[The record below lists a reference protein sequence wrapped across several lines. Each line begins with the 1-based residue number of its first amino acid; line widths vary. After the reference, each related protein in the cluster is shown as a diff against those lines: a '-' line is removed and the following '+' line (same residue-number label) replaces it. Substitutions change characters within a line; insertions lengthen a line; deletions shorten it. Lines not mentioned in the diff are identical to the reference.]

1 MAEID
6 DLSFETD
13 EVVAAESSEDSLF
26 SSLNSIVGFVTDRF
40 KRAEDARLG
49 DEERWLRSYR
59 NYRGIYGPEVQF
71 TSSEKSKVFVKVTK
85 TKTLAAY
92 GQIVDV
98 LFGNNKFPLSVEP
111 SVLPD
116 GVAESVHINVD
127 PNAGPAQGA
136 LAEAFG
142 AELPKPY
149 LIGPDTKLQP
159 GETRTSLMKRLG
171 GLERKL
177 TPVSDKIIEGDGTTP
192 TSVTFHPAMVAAKKM
207 EKKIHDQ
214 LNESGASKHLRS
226 MAFEMALLGT
236 GVMKGPFA
244 VDKEYPNWNEE
255 GDYDPL
261 IKTVPSTNHVSV
273 WNFFPDPESTSMDDA
288 EYVVERHKMSRNQ
301 LRALRGRPYFMD
313 DSIQMAIDKGAD
325 YVRKHWEMK
334 MEDDDSHPSETERWE
349 VLEFWGFVDTDLL
362 EENGIKIPRELR
374 KLAEVNANIWVCN
387 GEIIRC
393 VLNPFKPTRIP
404 YYAVP
409 YEHNPYSFF
418 GVGIAENMDDTQT
431 LMNGFMRM
439 AIDNAALSGN
449 LIVEVD
455 ETNLVPGQDL
465 TVYPG
470 KIFRRQGGAP
480 GQAIFGTKFPNVSSE
495 NMMLFDKARVL
506 SDESSG
512 LPSYSY
518 GQTGVQGTGRTASGI
533 SMLMGAASNAIRTV
547 IKNMDDYM
555 LRPIGESLFAFNMQ
569 FDFDPEIRG
578 DLEVRARGTESFM
591 KNEVRSQRLI
601 SFLQIASSPVLAPFA
616 KFPYIMR
623 EIAATM
629 DLDVDKVT
637 NNPEEAFRQ
646 AILLQ
651 QMQQQQQEQA
661 PAQDP
666 TGAGGGNIG
675 TGQAPAPGEQGFATG
690 GGPNAGTQQQ
700 QQQAQAPQGGGQQI
714 PPELMAMLQQGGG
727 GNA

>member
-13 EVVAAESSEDSLF
+13 DVVAAESSEDSLF
-26 SSLNSIVGFVTDRF
+26 TSLSSIVTFVAERF
-40 KRAEDARLG
+40 KRAEDSRLG

-127 PNAGPAQGA
+127 PNAGPAHEVLKG
-136 LAEAFG
+136 AFG
-142 AELPKPY
+142 KEPAKPY
-149 LIGPDTKLQP
+149 LIGPDTELKP
-159 GETRTSLMKRLG
+159 GETRTTLMKRLG
-171 GLERKL
+171 GMSNKL
-177 TPVSDKIIEGDGTTP
+177 GPVSDKIIEGDGTTP

-244 VDKEYPNWNEE
+244 VDKEYPNWDEE
-255 GDYDPL
+255 GEYDPL

-273 WNFFPDPESTSMDDA
+273 WNFYPDPEATSMDDA

-313 DSIQMAIDKGAD
+313 ESIQLAIDKGAD

-334 MEDDDSHPSETERWE
+334 MEDDDSHPSDSERWE

-374 KLAEVNANIWVCN
+374 NLVEVNANIWVCN

-393 VLNPFKPTRIP
+393 VLNPFKPSRIP

-439 AIDNAALSGN
+439 AVDNAVLSGN
-449 LIVEVD
+449 LLIEID

-465 TVYPG
+465 SVYPG
-470 KIFRRQGGAP
+470 KVFRRQGGAP
-480 GQAIFGTKFPNVSSE
+480 GQAIFGTKFPNVAAE
-495 NMMLFDKARVL
+495 NMQLFDKARVL
-506 SDESSG
+506 ADESTG
-512 LPSYSY
+512 FPSFAH
-518 GQTGVQGTGRTASGI
+518 GQTGVSGVGRTASGI
-533 SMLMGAASNAIRTV
+533 SMLMSAANGSIRSV
-547 IKNMDDYM
+547 VKNVDDYLLAPM
-555 LRPIGESLFAFNMQ
+555 GRAFFAFNMQ
-569 FDFDPEIRG
+569 FDFDEDIKG
-578 DLEVRARGTESFM
+578 DLEVMANGTESLM
-591 KNEVRSQRLI
+591 ANEVRSQRLMQ
-601 SFLQIASSPVLAPFA
+601 FLGVVQNPALAPFA
-616 KFPYIMR
+616 KMDYIIR
-623 EIAATM
+623 EIAKSM
-629 DLDVDKVT
+629 DLDPNKVT
-637 NNPEEAFRQ
+637 NSMQDAAIQAEILKGFQQPAPPPEAAGMGPPPPEGAGPVPAGANPADQ
-646 AILLQ
+646 
-651 QMQQQQQEQA
+651 
-661 PAQDP
+661 
-666 TGAGGGNIG
+666 TGAGGGTIG
-675 TGQAPAPGEQGFATG
+675 TGVAPAPGEEGFS
-690 GGPNAGTQQQ
+690 
-700 QQQAQAPQGGGQQI
+700 
-714 PPELMAMLQQGGG
+714 
-727 GNA
+727 GNVA